1 MLVASGVGEEAGF
14 YDSTSTAMDT
24 PGPDFLGHLLLRI
37 KKKNSQLFLFLLLF
51 FFSFALKQN

>member
-37 KKKNSQLFLFLLLF
+37 KKKKPTTFSFFVVVFLFVCT
-51 FFSFALKQN
+51 